1 MFWAKLV
8 PRVCDKKGVCNSA
21 KQMACMCWGDL
32 VINPTQSMTWSQ
44 KENRFEYSEQSVY
57 KQGQA
62 IVVKVVEQAK
72 GDYISFHLIMKLYKC

>member
-1 MFWAKLV
+1 MASIRRRKKRVVIIIGPMFWAKLV

-44 KENRFEYSEQSVY
+44 KENRFEYSE
-57 KQGQA
+57 
-62 IVVKVVEQAK
+62 
-72 GDYISFHLIMKLYKC
+72 